1 VWGYHGYADS
11 TDYSAYY
18 TDDPGYSAYY
28 SNDTDYAAD
37 PDYATFTG
45 NSTIQTRPCG

>member
-11 TDYSAYY
+11 TDY
-18 TDDPGYSAYY
+18 Y
-28 SNDTDYAAD
+28 SNDTEYSTYYTDYSAD

-45 NSTIQTRPCG
+45 NSTIHTRPCG